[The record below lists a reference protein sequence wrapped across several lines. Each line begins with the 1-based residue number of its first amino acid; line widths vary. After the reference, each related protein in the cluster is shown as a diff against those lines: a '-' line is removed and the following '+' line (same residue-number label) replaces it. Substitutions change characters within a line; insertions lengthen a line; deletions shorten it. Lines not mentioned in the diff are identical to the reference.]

1 MSVQNEV
8 AFFDISDKWAILLFP
23 RIDREALCKIHLK
36 TEAFDLAHGK
46 KTWQLEKNSKIT
58 ACCSLWYGKNTNG
71 RKILFIKSAYCK
83 DWRYFLV
90 HESTPSL
97 FMSIIFR
104 HIWPKIGL
112 WCDNDKFWN
121 MKHLRHSNRADIWT
135 IPQKIIF
142 FLLVGYVIS
151 WDLSND
157 HVEGEGSIWP
167 RGSSG
172 MDTPIWP
179 PPPPSSSAS
188 SFGWV
193 P

>member
-1 MSVQNEV
+1 MAVQSEV
-8 AFFDISDKWAILLFP
+8 AFFWHFPDKWAILLFP
-23 RIDREALCKIHLK
+23 GIDREALCKIHLK
-36 TEAFDLAHGK
+36 TEAFDLALGK

-135 IPQKIIF
+135 IPQKINVF
-142 FLLVGYVIS
+142 FY
-151 WDLSND
+151 
-157 HVEGEGSIWP
+157 
-167 RGSSG
+167 
-172 MDTPIWP
+172 
-179 PPPPSSSAS
+179 
-188 SFGWV
+188 F
-193 P
+193 